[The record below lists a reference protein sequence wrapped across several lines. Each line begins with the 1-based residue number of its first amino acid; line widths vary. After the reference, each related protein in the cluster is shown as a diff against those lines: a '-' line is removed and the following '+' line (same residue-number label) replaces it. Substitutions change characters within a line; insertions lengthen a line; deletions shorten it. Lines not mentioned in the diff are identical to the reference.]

1 MELSHIHLA
10 VISKVITQ
18 YLIGMQI
25 NEILS
30 ISKNQFDQKNPTC
43 LSRGYS
49 PLSGIYGHTT
59 VYNSA
64 MHSFYVYG
72 GVSYSAGRVQVSNAL
87 FVLHYPTRRWS
98 VVSTGCHKNT
108 EKCIFSGFITKAHSL
123 SKQCRGTFIN
133 DVPYQGRQ
141 GGPRKPQKRDVIE
154 QNKVGRQVKNGQ
166 KYGTSLMD
174 VPQCR
179 LSQFFFESDVS
190 IHISCGHVV
199 RDFESA
205 AKTRQNF

>member
-1 MELSHIHLA
+1 
-10 VISKVITQ
+10 
-18 YLIGMQI
+18 MQQ
-25 NEILS
+25 NEKQIFLEFP
-30 ISKNQFDQKNPTC
+30 ISKNSFYQKNPTC

-108 EKCIFSGFITKAHSL
+108 VKCIFNSFKSQLNSEWIYELIFSPKMQTKNYKNFCPTIQTRILALFFGDFLATILVCLVRQKSL
-123 SKQCRGTFIN
+123 
-133 DVPYQGRQ
+133 
-141 GGPRKPQKRDVIE
+141 
-154 QNKVGRQVKNGQ
+154 
-166 KYGTSLMD
+166 
-174 VPQCR
+174 
-179 LSQFFFESDVS
+179 
-190 IHISCGHVV
+190 
-199 RDFESA
+199 
-205 AKTRQNF
+205 